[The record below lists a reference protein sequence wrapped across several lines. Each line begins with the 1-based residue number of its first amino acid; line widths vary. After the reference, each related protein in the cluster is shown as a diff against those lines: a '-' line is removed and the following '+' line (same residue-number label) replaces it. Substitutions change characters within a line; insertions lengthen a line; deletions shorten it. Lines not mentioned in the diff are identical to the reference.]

1 MSCSGRWHN
10 ADTMLTYAWPCCR
23 RLVVGAN
30 LETEQLFKSRVQGAG
45 WSVPSPTQKV
55 RATCA

>member
-1 MSCSGRWHN
+1 
-10 ADTMLTYAWPCCR
+10 MLTYAWPCCR

-45 WSVPSPTQKV
+45 WSVPSPKQKV
-55 RATCA
+55 RAAGV